1 MVHDIQKGKVQTVLG
16 IIDPTNIGPVLMHE
30 HLLLDLSFIYDSFA
44 DESHE
49 LLAHQPVSL
58 SNLGWIR
65 QNCYSNIDNLIIS
78 DENDAA
84 REAILY
90 RLQGGNT
97 IVEVTPIGVGRDPLA
112 LARISKTAGI
122 NIVAGTSYY
131 VDNAHPPEIE
141 KSDESDIQARFVSE
155 IVTGID
161 NTNVKAGIIG
171 EIGCSWPLTKNERKV
186 LRAAAG
192 AQRSTGAAISIHPG
206 RYKEA
211 PLEILEILKDSGADL
226 NRVIM
231 GHIDRTIDSV
241 DGLLNLVATGCVL
254 EFDLFGTEVS
264 FHPWTN
270 FDMPNDTTRMDLI
283 KAMIDNGWADKIV
296 ISHDIC
302 TKHRLVKYGGHGY
315 GYILEYIV
323 PRMIKRGFEED
334 DIYKLLHSNPTRL
347 LTFA

>member
-1 MVHDIQKGKVQTVLG
+1 M
-16 IIDPTNIGPVLMHE
+16 
-30 HLLLDLSFIYDSFA
+30 
-44 DESHE
+44 
-49 LLAHQPVSL
+49 
-58 SNLGWIR
+58 
-65 QNCYSNIDNLIIS
+65 QNPYSSRDNLLVL
-78 DENDAA
+78 DEQIAMKEA
-84 REAILY
+84 RLY
-90 RLQGGNT
+90 RASGGGT
-97 IVEVTPIGVGRDPLA
+97 IVDATTIGIGRDPEG
-112 LARISKTAGI
+112 LARISRGSGI
-122 NIVAGTSYY
+122 NIVMGAGYY
-131 VDNAHPPEIE
+131 VGATHPMSLSGSSEDEIA
-141 KSDESDIQARFVSE
+141 SDIVRD
-155 IVTGID
+155 ITTGVG
-161 NTNVKAGIIG
+161 NSGVKAGIIG

-186 LRAAAG
+186 LRGAAG

-241 DGLLNLVATGCVL
+241 DGLLHLVATGCVL